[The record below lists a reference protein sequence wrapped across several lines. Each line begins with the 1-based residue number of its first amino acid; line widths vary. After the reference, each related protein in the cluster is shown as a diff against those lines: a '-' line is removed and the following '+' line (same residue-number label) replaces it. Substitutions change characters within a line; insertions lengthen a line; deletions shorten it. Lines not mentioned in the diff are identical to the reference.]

1 MKNKMNFKW
10 FEKRK
15 FTPDTLV
22 VEVEM
27 PEDITDEIEKSLL
40 ELKDAYDLPT
50 EEVEF
55 SIETR
60 KQSIEKFASF
70 KLS

>member
-1 MKNKMNFKW
+1 MNFKW

-15 FTPDTLV
+15 FVPDTLTL
-22 VEVEM
+22 EVEM
-27 PEDITDEIEKSLL
+27 PDDITDEIEKSLL
-40 ELKDAYDLPT
+40 ELKEVYDLPT
-50 EEVEF
+50 EEVEL